1 MDRAFGETD
10 ITADV
15 RAVDWIRQRSPDFRP
30 RVGIIL
36 GSGLGALANSI
47 QATAIHPYQDVP
59 GFPIS
64 HVAGH
69 AGNLVLGTLG
79 SVPVIALQ
87 GRAHLYEGWTV
98 EQSTLPVRTMA
109 RLGIRLLIVSNASGG
124 IAPRFRSGQTV
135 LIDHHVNLM
144 FRKGILIT
152 EVGNTKS
159 GESKPHAAS
168 CGVPNRTAAIYDPNW
183 MDRAEKEAMGLG
195 FSLPRGT
202 YLGTLGP
209 NYETRAEYR
218 AFAKMGADMVGMS
231 TVPETIA
238 ASQLG
243 IPSLAFSI
251 VTNVAKPDAP
261 SKTEHTDVLEWS
273 KTAQKQLVP
282 LIERLLS
289 KYFSDK

>member
-1 MDRAFGETD
+1 M
-10 ITADV
+10 TAD
-15 RAVDWIRQRSPDFRP
+15 ALSADWIRQRSPNFSP

-36 GSGLGALANSI
+36 GSGLGALADSI
-47 QATAIHPYQDVP
+47 RPSAIYRYQEIP
-59 GFPIS
+59 EFPRS

-69 AGNLVLGTLG
+69 AGNLVLGDLG
-79 SVPVIALQ
+79 SVPVVAMQ
-87 GRAHLYEGWTV
+87 GRAHLYEGWSID
-98 EQSTLPVRTMA
+98 QSTLPVRTMA
-109 RLGIRLLIVSNASGG
+109 RLGIELLIVSNASGG
-124 IAPRFRSGQTV
+124 ISSRFRSGQSV

-144 FRKGILIT
+144 FRSGISLSNAR
-152 EVGNTKS
+152 VGLAT
-159 GESKPHAAS
+159 H
-168 CGVPNRTAAIYDPNW
+168 GVPDRTASIYDPVW
-183 MDRAEKEAMGLG
+183 LERAEKEAIELG

-231 TVPETIA
+231 TVPETIV

-261 SKTEHTDVLEWS
+261 SKTEHSDVLEWS
-273 KTAQKQLVP
+273 RNAQKQLIP
-282 LIERLLS
+282 LIERLLR
-289 KYFSDK
+289 KYFTDR